1 MAVNRNRMLI
11 ISLSAALIL
20 GQYMFFRGLIS
31 SGELPDPLAIHWG
44 LSGEPDGF
52 SNPSDFLRGV
62 TIAYLVLLL
71 LIAIASF
78 TFRRRLLG
86 PLLFGFL
93 VFFLILLAVI
103 FSSSMLVQVGKRAD
117 EVSVSLWVWVLL
129 ILILVGLIF
138 ALLRAPSVVLG
149 KDLRIQLLGITLLRL
164 QYSELTGVTEIE
176 LRARDYGGLGVRY
189 ANKTLA
195 FIPRAGKGVLI
206 TTGFG
211 ESLAI
216 RSDSPELLIP
226 AISARIEK
234 P

>member
-1 MAVNRNRMLI
+1 
-11 ISLSAALIL
+11 LIL
-20 GQYMFFRGLIS
+20 AQYLFFRVLIS

-52 SNPSDFLRGV
+52 SNPSDFLRGI
-62 TIAYLVLLL
+62 TIAYLVILLL
-71 LIAIASF
+71 MAIVGF
-78 TFRRRLLG
+78 TLKRRLLG
-86 PLLFGFL
+86 ALLCGFL
-93 VFFLILLAVI
+93 VFFLILLATI

-129 ILILVGLIF
+129 ILIPVGLIF
-138 ALLRAPSVVLG
+138 ALLTTPQVLLG
-149 KDLRIQLLGITLLRL
+149 EDLRVQLLGFTFLRL
-164 QYSELTGVTEIE
+164 KFSELTGVSEIE
-176 LRARDYGGLGVRY
+176 IRARDYGGLGVRY

-195 FIPRAGKGVLI
+195 FIPRAGRGVLV
-206 TTGFG
+206 TTSFG

-216 RSDSPELLIP
+216 RSNSPELLIP

>member
-1 MAVNRNRMLI
+1 
-11 ISLSAALIL
+11 
-20 GQYMFFRGLIS
+20 MFFRGLIS

-52 SNPSDFLRGV
+52 SNPSDFLRGI

-71 LIAIASF
+71 LIAIVSF
-78 TFRRRLLG
+78 TVRRRLLG

-93 VFFLILLAVI
+93 VFFLTLLAVI

-117 EVSVSLWVWVLL
+117 EVSVSMWVWVLL
-129 ILILVGLIF
+129 LLIPVGLIF
-138 ALLRAPSVVLG
+138 ALLSTPQVSLG
-149 KDLRIQLLGITLLRL
+149 EDLRIQLLGVTLLRL
-164 QYSELTGVTEIE
+164 RFSELTGVSEIE

-206 TTGFG
+206 TTNFG

-216 RSDSPELLIP
+216 RSNSPDLLIP

>member
-1 MAVNRNRMLI
+1 
-11 ISLSAALIL
+11 
-20 GQYMFFRGLIS
+20 
-31 SGELPDPLAIHWG
+31 
-44 LSGEPDGF
+44 
-52 SNPSDFLRGV
+52 
-62 TIAYLVLLL
+62 
-71 LIAIASF
+71 
-78 TFRRRLLG
+78 
-86 PLLFGFL
+86 
-93 VFFLILLAVI
+93 
-103 FSSSMLVQVGKRAD
+103 MLVQVGKRAD

-129 ILILVGLIF
+129 VLIPVGLIF

-164 QYSELTGVTEIE
+164 QYSELTGVTEVE

-206 TTGFG
+206 TTNFG

>member
-1 MAVNRNRMLI
+1 
-11 ISLSAALIL
+11 
-20 GQYMFFRGLIS
+20 
-31 SGELPDPLAIHWG
+31 
-44 LSGEPDGF
+44 
-52 SNPSDFLRGV
+52 
-62 TIAYLVLLL
+62 
-71 LIAIASF
+71 
-78 TFRRRLLG
+78 
-86 PLLFGFL
+86 
-93 VFFLILLAVI
+93 
-103 FSSSMLVQVGKRAD
+103 MLVQVGKRAD

-129 ILILVGLIF
+129 VLIPVGLIF

-206 TTGFG
+206 ATSFG

-216 RSDSPELLIP
+216 RSDSPELLVA

>member
-1 MAVNRNRMLI
+1 MAVSRNRILV

-20 GQYMFFRGLIS
+20 LQYLFFRGLIS

-44 LSGEPDGF
+44 PSGEPDGF

-62 TIAYLVLLL
+62 TIVYLIVLL
-71 LIAIASF
+71 LIAIVGF
-78 TFRRRLLG
+78 TVKRRLLG
-86 PLLFGFL
+86 SLLFGFL
-93 VFFLILLAVI
+93 VFFLILLAGI

-129 ILILVGLIF
+129 VLIPVGLIF
-138 ALLRAPSVVLG
+138 ALLTTPQVLLG
-149 KDLRIQLLGITLLRL
+149 EDLRVQLLGFTFLRL
-164 QYSELTGVTEIE
+164 KFSELTGVSEIE
-176 LRARDYGGLGVRY
+176 IRARDYGGLGVRY

-195 FIPRAGKGVLI
+195 FIPRAGRGVLV
-206 TTGFG
+206 TTSFG

-216 RSDSPELLIP
+216 RSNSPELLIP